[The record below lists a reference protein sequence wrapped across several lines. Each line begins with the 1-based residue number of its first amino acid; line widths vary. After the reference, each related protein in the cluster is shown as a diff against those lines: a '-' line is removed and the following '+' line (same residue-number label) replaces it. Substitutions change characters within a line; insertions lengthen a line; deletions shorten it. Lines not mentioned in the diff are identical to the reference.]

1 MRYLSLSEVLEI
13 HRLVISQA
21 GGSAFVRDLGALESA
36 LAQPRQTF
44 GGEDLYPGLADK
56 ACALAFSLILNH
68 PFSDGNKRVGH
79 AAMLTFIRANGGDL
93 KASVDEAEQIILG
106 VAAGKLGRD
115 EFLKWIRSRTTN
127 A

>member
-79 AAMLTFIRANGGDL
+79 AAMSTFIRANGGDL
-93 KASVDEAEQIILG
+93 KAPVDEAEQIILG